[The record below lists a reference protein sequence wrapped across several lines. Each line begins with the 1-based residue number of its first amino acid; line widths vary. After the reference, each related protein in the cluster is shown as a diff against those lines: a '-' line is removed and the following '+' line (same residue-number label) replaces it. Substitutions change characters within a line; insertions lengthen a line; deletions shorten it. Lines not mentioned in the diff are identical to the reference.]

1 MRIIVIGESCKDIFV
16 YGNVKRLSPEAPVP
30 VFNPIESISN
40 LGMSGNVVQN
50 LKSLDSD
57 LNIIH
62 WSQTENITKTRYVDR
77 KSNHMFLRVDE
88 GDNYTLGNS
97 DIKNIKFII
106 AISKESPKKQP
117 KNSLYCIAK
126 LHGEN
131 ILILLIINTD
141 NKPIF

>member
-57 LNIIH
+57 L
-62 WSQTENITKTRYVDR
+62 
-77 KSNHMFLRVDE
+77 
-88 GDNYTLGNS
+88 
-97 DIKNIKFII
+97 
-106 AISKESPKKQP
+106 
-117 KNSLYCIAK
+117 
-126 LHGEN
+126 
-131 ILILLIINTD
+131 
-141 NKPIF
+141 